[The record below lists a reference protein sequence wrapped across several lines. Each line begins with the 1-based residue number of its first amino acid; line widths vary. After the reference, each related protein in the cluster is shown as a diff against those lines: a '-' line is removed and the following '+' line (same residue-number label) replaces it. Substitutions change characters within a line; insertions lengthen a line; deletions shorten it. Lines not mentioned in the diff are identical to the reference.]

1 MSTPLPLDQKQ
12 ALSLLVHIR
21 RIAKKRVEAMDSI
34 GASISYIK
42 KNHLSA
48 IARGDLK
55 AEALHK
61 IDLDAAREAQL
72 EASFNIITASDLFMQ
87 VCQVCEEVQLPRE
100 VWLRAVSVNE
110 SEWDT
115 EKMRKYGQTL
125 SGVVTVLNLENSA
138 SRKEFDISPLNRCA
152 TEAMFNAMDTNP
164 KLGEVMHNRL
174 NEVFSG
180 AFGDYRQ
187 PSILERLGV
196 HHA

>member
-1 MSTPLPLDQKQ
+1 MLLPTIDDDEPILGDSLHQQ
-12 ALSLLVHIR
+12 RDHAERGVIHRALVNSGFNRTRAAGALGIS
-21 RIAKKRVEAMDSI
+21 RVTL
-34 GASISYIK
+34 YK
-42 KNHLSA
+42 
-48 IARGDLK
+48 
-55 AEALHK
+55 
-61 IDLDAAREAQL
+61 
-72 EASFNIITASDLFMQ
+72 
-87 VCQVCEEVQLPRE
+87 
-100 VWLRAVSVNE
+100 
-110 SEWDT
+110 
-115 EKMRKYGQTL
+115 KMRKYGQTL